1 MNKDSMNKMLSIIP
15 SLILMVCILIP
26 TTNGAKYAKI
36 CQLQN
41 SPLVNLQY
49 DTNTGQF
56 TIIEDDNNI
65 NSTIL
70 ENQSEL
76 FDSTANDNEGV
87 RMLNTAIH
95 IGKHIISKGNNFLRA
110 NRYLLDT
117 TETDP
122 SSSATTETTFI
133 GRQCPCDSEKRTY
146 CLMDGIEGPAPDSCG
161 VPWADNL
168 STIFLSQDSNTT
180 DSDIYNTQEIGCF
193 ELNSQTVFI
202 RNAWP
207 VVVLWYGALFIFLI
221 ATSNGRYARAYLF
234 NLCTNNRQIGRQVD
248 RIIAREAE
256 MRNRLRESALR
267 ARTLA
272 EGPGRLLVRRSGV
285 RMLRGASLGR
295 EGTTREERQEA
306 TRWWLLQHLGIS
318 VDEEIPQEVEY
329 VLRTKLF
336 NAEKERAR
344 REELRLTKNMETT
357 EDNDTEDNNNLSTPT
372 KRTPVKGEEE
382 KGPDTPETVAT
393 SFNGSDDEQSPST
406 DIPNNT
412 CSDEDEDT
420 FECTICL
427 TEVEEGD
434 RVGILSCQHIFHAEC
449 LQQWISRRNVCP
461 LCQDPEIASPRP
473 VENNGSNRSLQTEES
488 EVLGNQVVSSEESE
502 GSNNNNSD
510 NTHSENNT
518 DTTPW
523 YRPTFLFPMSNEQRE
538 APGLSILEMSESE
551 RVSSR
556 RGRQQRRRRRHRQSD
571 ELW

>member
-1 MNKDSMNKMLSIIP
+1 MVSTIH
-15 SLILMVCILIP
+15 SLVLIVCILIP
-26 TTNGAKYAKI
+26 IANGAKYAKF

-56 TIIEDDNNI
+56 TIIEDDNI
-65 NSTIL
+65 NSTIP

-76 FDSTANDNEGV
+76 FDSTASDNEGV

-110 NRYLLDT
+110 NRNDRYLLDT
-117 TETDP
+117 TESDP
-122 SSSATTETTFI
+122 SSSTTTKKTFI

-180 DSDIYNTQEIGCF
+180 DSDIYNRNEIGCF

-207 VVVLWYGALFIFLI
+207 VVVLWYGALFIFLL

-285 RMLRGASLGR
+285 RMMRGASLGG
-295 EGTTREERQEA
+295 EGTTREERHEA
-306 TRWWLLQHLGIS
+306 TRWWLLQHLGITS
-318 VDEEIPQEVEY
+318 VDEETPQEVEY

-336 NAEKERAR
+336 NAEKERAK
-344 REELRLTKNMETT
+344 REQPRLTKNMETT
-357 EDNDTEDNNNLSTPT
+357 EDNDMEDNNNLTTPT
-372 KRTPVKGEEE
+372 KRPPVKGEEE

-393 SFNGSDDEQSPST
+393 SFNGSDDDQSLT
-406 DIPNNT
+406 ADIPNNT
-412 CSDEDEDT
+412 CSDEDDDT

-461 LCQDPEIASPRP
+461 LCQDPDIASPRP
-473 VENNGSNRSLQTEES
+473 VENSGSNSSLQTEES
-488 EVLGNQVVSSEESE
+488 EVLGNQATSNEESE
-502 GSNNNNSD
+502 GSNNNSD
-510 NTHSENNT
+510 NTSAENNT
-518 DTTPW
+518 DDTTPW
-523 YRPTFLFPMSNEQRE
+523 YRQILFPISMNEQRE
-538 APGLSILEMSESE
+538 APGLSTIEMSENE

-556 RGRQQRRRRRHRQSD
+556 LGRQQRRRRRHRQSD

>member
-1 MNKDSMNKMLSIIP
+1 MISTIP
-15 SLILMVCILIP
+15 FLLLIVCILIP

-49 DTNTGQF
+49 DANSGQF

-65 NSTIL
+65 NSTIQD
-70 ENQSEL
+70 NQSEL
-76 FDSTANDNEGV
+76 FDNTANDNEGV

-95 IGKHIISKGNNFLRA
+95 IAKHIISAGNNFLRA
-110 NRYLLDT
+110 NRNNRLLDT

-122 SSSATTETTFI
+122 SSPTTKKTFI

-180 DSDIYNTQEIGCF
+180 DSDIYNRNEIGCF

-285 RMLRGASLGR
+285 RMMRGASNLGR
-295 EGTTREERQEA
+295 EGTTREERHEA
-306 TRWWLLQHLGIS
+306 TRWWLLQHLGIMS

-336 NAEKERAR
+336 NSEKERAR
-344 REELRLTKNMETT
+344 REELRLAKNMETI
-357 EDNDTEDNNNLSTPT
+357 EDNDMEDNNNLTTPT
-372 KRTPVKGEEE
+372 KRPPVKGEEE

-393 SFNGSDDEQSPST
+393 SFNGSDNDEQSPT
-406 DIPNNT
+406 ADIPNNT
-412 CSDEDEDT
+412 CSDEDDDT

-461 LCQDPEIASPRP
+461 LCQDPNIASPRP
-473 VENNGSNRSLQTEES
+473 VENNSGSNRSLQTEES
-488 EVLGNQVVSSEESE
+488 EVLGNQVVSEESD
-502 GSNNNNSD
+502 GSNSNSAD
-510 NTHSENNT
+510 MSSENST
-518 DTTPW
+518 DGTTPW
-523 YRPTFLFPMSNEQRE
+523 YRQILFPIQNEQRE
-538 APGLSILEMSESE
+538 APGLSIIEMSESE